1 MPYTALPD
9 VSSNMPTDHEFQ
21 ALNEPSAAEKA
32 VVDLLRICL
41 ERIDGQEEL
50 CEWQN
55 RLLQALDRLQ
65 SALISEKETPSMR
78 ITGYQM
84 DCLAGLCQAAS
95 AGEEAQTLLS
105 AFALCDAFMPF
116 NQWVEEGVLTGKHD
130 KLTELARRHP
140 ETHALLVASTT
151 RIPLQEL
158 ERHLKA
164 WELGDWGETMKTDV
178 GNTDRFRMYL
188 KHRDALFRE
197 WIGLFSSKNP
207 ILPIVATYHQQI

>member
-1 MPYTALPD
+1 MPYPALTD

-21 ALNEPSAAEKA
+21 SLNESSAAEKA

-41 ERIDGQEEL
+41 ERIDWQGEL
-50 CEWQN
+50 SEWQN
-55 RLLQALDRLQ
+55 RLLQAVDRLE
-65 SALISEKETPSMR
+65 SALISETESPPMHVTA
-78 ITGYQM
+78 YQM

-95 AGEEAQTLLS
+95 AGKEAQTLLS

-116 NQWVEEGVLTGKHD
+116 NQWVEEGGLTGKHD
-130 KLTELARRHP
+130 KLTELARRHT
-140 ETHALLVASTT
+140 ETHTLLGDSTT

-207 ILPIVATYHQQI
+207 ILPIVAT